1 MAKKQN
7 NWREETKRI
16 IRSYPALLREEAEIH
31 DSRITPSLSGMPGAG
46 GVSRKTE
53 NIAMKELPPGSQ
65 RELTR
70 YGRRYPR
77 RADIGTA
84 GTGSRLSIWF
94 TGSRRMTCTERQCA
108 AITATKV
115 CRNGTRLLSNWWT
128 LTCVCRKSTFF
139 RRKKGLK

>member
-16 IRSYPALLREEAEIH
+16 IRAYPALLREEAELH

-65 RELTR
+65 RELDAVRKAISTTDR
-70 YGRRYPR
+70 YRN
-77 RADIGTA
+77 
-84 GTGSRLSIWF
+84 SRDRLKVIDLVYWKQ
-94 TGSRRMTCTERQCA
+94 THDLHGA
-108 AITATKV
+108 AMRCHYSYESVQEWNAAFIELVDAYMRV
-115 CRNGTRLLSNWWT
+115 P
-128 LTCVCRKSTFF
+128 
-139 RRKKGLK
+139 